1 MVGVD
6 IVSIDRICKMYE
18 KFGQKAYEKFL
29 NKEEILLIK
38 KSETAAGFWA
48 AKEAASKALGTGIGQ
63 SCSFHDIILSKTS
76 KNAPLLT
83 FSKKVLTAFN
93 IKNAH
98 VSIAHDAGFAIA
110 IVHLEKHLS
119 KFT

>member
-1 MVGVD
+1 MIGVD
-6 IVSIDRICKMYE
+6 IVSIERIKKMRD

-29 NKEEILLIK
+29 SDEEILLIK

-48 AKEAASKALGTGIGQ
+48 AKEAASKALGTGIGKM
-63 SCSFHDIILSKTS
+63 CSFHDIIITKTS
-76 KNAPLLT
+76 KNAPEIA
-83 FSKKVLTAFN
+83 FSKKVLDSFK

-110 IVHLEKHLS
+110 IVHLEK
-119 KFT
+119 